1 MVGVVHVD
9 KVSRYLDVD
18 AAARLGVD
26 DKCFQG
32 FELALEVTTSQ
43 HCVLYR
49 LHDSQL
55 TVVR

>member
-1 MVGVVHVD
+1 MDGLVHVGE
-9 KVSRYLDVD
+9 VSRYLDVD

-26 DKCFQG
+26 DKC

-49 LHDSQL
+49 LHDSQR